1 MNLKDLKLPS
11 NKDFG
16 IFFSLI
22 FFIISIYVFTINK
35 IILFYIFLSLFSL
48 TLIFTIFKPSLL
60 KPFNKLWMLL
70 GYLMGRI
77 MNPIVMGIIFF
88 LMITPIAVIS
98 RIFKRDELL
107 IKNKYRRSMWKQR
120 SEKHITPE
128 SFDNQF

>member
-48 TLIFTIFKPSLL
+48 TLILTIFKPSLL

-120 SEKHITPE
+120 LEKHITPE

>member
-48 TLIFTIFKPSLL
+48 TLILTIFKPSLL

-77 MNPIVMGIIFF
+77 MNPIVMGIVFF

-107 IKNKYRRSMWKQR
+107 IKNKDRSSMWKQR
-120 SEKHITPE
+120 LEKHITPE